1 MLNPTNMTVATSY
14 FTTLSPK
21 DSTAEAAL
29 SLF

>member
-1 MLNPTNMTVATSY
+1 MLNPPKPTVTPSY

-21 DSTAEAAL
+21 DSTSEAAL

>member
-1 MLNPTNMTVATSY
+1 MLNPPNPKVTSSY
-14 FTTLSPK
+14 FTTPSPK

>member
-1 MLNPTNMTVATSY
+1 MLNLPYRTATTSY
-14 FTTLSPK
+14 YTTLSPK